1 MKWWLMGWVMV
12 VAGAALAAKVEP
24 PKPGPGIFFVATNGN
39 DTWSGKLAA
48 PNRRGTD
55 GPLAMPAAGVK
66 AAREFRKQEN
76 SKPASVYLRGGLY
89 CLNEPLVLT
98 PEDS

>member
-55 GPLAMPAAGVK
+55 GPLAMPAAGVGQEIK
-66 AAREFRKQEN
+66 QNPPTPAAGSLLIRR
-76 SKPASVYLRGGLY
+76 
-89 CLNEPLVLT
+89 
-98 PEDS
+98 